1 MSRPARLADDVV
13 QQWTSAH
20 RHWHSEDSHLVREV
34 RTTDYPSAAR
44 IVQAQVALAERLD
57 HHPDLTLG
65 YRQLRVEVWT
75 HDRAGVTQLDL
86 DYAEGFDAIIADEF
100 AAFVL

>member
-1 MSRPARLADDVV
+1 
-13 QQWTSAH
+13 
-20 RHWHSEDSHLVREV
+20 
-34 RTTDYPSAAR
+34 
-44 IVQAQVALAERLD
+44 VQAQVALAERLD